1 MSVSKPAKQPRLMGQ
16 SEVKRTESVDLAS
29 HSQAMQEARDPLT
42 SSTAAL
48 PQSTAMRTRSQ
59 APTHPKGHK
68 VRNLNDVWANMDGQS
83 FLHLT
88 DTLTLGDVW
97 VQPKFVNSV
106 NATTAEVTFVEM
118 VNALHI
124 KCREATTKI
133 SVDDLCKMLYLNDC
147 LQHDAQGIARMSY
160 DDWIAEKTACF
171 IRQHGV
177 EDSTNRSK
185 ICNFVITEDREYTFY
200 PTYFKTLVG
209 VFFRKI
215 CVHSYK
221 TGEGVAK
228 ISNPSMIKCCA
239 KGGKFEY
246 ILEARY
252 IPLPEEWWKLINEEA
267 DTPEAQPIE
276 V

>member
-1 MSVSKPAKQPRLMGQ
+1 MSKPAKQPRLMGQ
-16 SEVKRTESVDLAS
+16 TEVTRTESVDLTS
-29 HSQAMQEARDPLT
+29 HSLEEKDLL
-42 SSTAAL
+42 SSSAAPL
-48 PQSTAMRTRSQ
+48 PQSIVRKMKTQ

-118 VNALHI
+118 VDALHI

-147 LQHDAQGIARMSY
+147 LQHDAQGIERMDY
-160 DDWIAEKTACF
+160 DGWIAEKTACF
-171 IRQHGV
+171 IRAHGI

-185 ICNFVITEDREYTFY
+185 ICNFIITEDREYTFY

-221 TGEGVAK
+221 TDEGVAK

-252 IPLPEEWWKLINEEA
+252 IPLPDEWWKLYNKEEVG
-267 DTPEAQPIE
+267 TSEKQPIK